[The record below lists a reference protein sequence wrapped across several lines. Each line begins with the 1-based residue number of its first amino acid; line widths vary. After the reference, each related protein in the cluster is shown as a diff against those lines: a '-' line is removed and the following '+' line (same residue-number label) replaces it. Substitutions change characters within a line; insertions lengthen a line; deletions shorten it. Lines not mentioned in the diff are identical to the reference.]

1 MNVSVFGLG
10 YVGCVSAACFAD
22 AGHQI
27 IGVDV
32 DANKVGMVSGGRSPV
47 IEPGLDELI
56 ARHQQVGRLHAV
68 TDSNEAIEKTEVSF
82 VCVGTPSAPNGSLEL
97 SHVESVT
104 RQIGAALKVKDRWHV
119 VVYRSTMLP
128 GTVQTRLIPLLEES
142 SGKKAGRDFGVA
154 VNPEF
159 LREGTAI
166 ADFRA
171 PSRTVI
177 GELDA
182 ASGDAVAELYAGISA
197 PCVRLKLGEAEICK
211 YADNA
216 FHAVKVAFA
225 NEIGTLC
232 RLHEIDSH
240 RVMEVF
246 CLDTKLNL
254 SPYYLKPGFA
264 FGGSCLPKDVRA
276 LLYRARSLDTV
287 APLLEAVLPSNDAQ
301 KARALEMIVRSGK
314 KQVGILGL
322 SFKLG
327 TDDLRESP
335 IVEVVE
341 RLIGKGYDVTIYDR
355 NVSLARLTGANK
367 AYIEREIPHI
377 ARLMRPTVDDVLAT
391 AELLVVANRDPE
403 FFDVT
408 ERLRPGTTLIDLVR
422 LPAPE
427 GGEHLRNGSYH
438 GICW

>member
-22 AGHQI
+22 AGHQVM
-27 IGVDV
+27 GVDI
-32 DANKVGMVSGGRSPV
+32 DAKKVAMVAGGRSPV
-47 IEPGLDELI
+47 IEPGLDDLI
-56 ARHQQVGRLHAV
+56 ARQRQVGRLHAL
-68 TDSNEAIEKTEVSF
+68 TDPTAAVENTEVSF
-82 VCVGTPSAPNGSLEL
+82 VCVGTPSADNGSLDL
-97 SHVESVT
+97 THVEAVT
-104 RQIGAALKVKDRWHV
+104 RQIGAALAVKDRWHV
-119 VVYRSTMLP
+119 VIYRSTMLP
-128 GTVQTRLIPLLEES
+128 GTTASRLIPLLEAS
-142 SGKKAGRDFGVA
+142 SGKRAGRDFGVA

-166 ADFRA
+166 ADFHA

-182 ASGDAVAELYAGISA
+182 ASGDRVARLYDSISA
-197 PCVRLKLGEAEICK
+197 PCVRLALGEAEICK
-211 YADNA
+211 YVDNA
-216 FHAVKVAFA
+216 FHATKVAFA
-225 NEIGTLC
+225 NEMGTLC
-232 RLHEIDSH
+232 RLHGIDSH

-276 LLYRARSLDTV
+276 LLHRARSLDAA
-287 APLLEAVLPSNDAQ
+287 APLLEAILPSNDAQ
-301 KARALEMIVRSGK
+301 KARALEMIVRAGK
-314 KQVGILGL
+314 KQIGILGL
-322 SFKLG
+322 SFKPG

-341 RLIGKGYDVTIYDR
+341 RLIGKGFDVSIYDR

-377 ARLMRPTVDDVLAT
+377 ARLMRPAVDDVLAA
-391 AELLVVANRDPE
+391 AELVVVANRDPE
-403 FFDVT
+403 FFDVPD
-408 ERLRPGTTLIDLVR
+408 RMRPGTMLVDLVR
-422 LPAPE
+422 LP
-427 GGEHLRNGSYH
+427 GRGTLNGNYY

>member
-1 MNVSVFGLG
+1 MNISIFGLG

-32 DANKVGMVSGGRSPV
+32 DANKVGMVAGGRSPV

-68 TDSNEAIEKTEVSF
+68 TDPVEAVEKTDVSF
-82 VCVGTPSAPNGSLEL
+82 VCVGTPSAANGSLDL

-104 RQIGAALKVKDRWHV
+104 RQIGAAMKSKDRWHV

-128 GTVQTRLIPLLEES
+128 GTARTRLIPLLEES
-142 SGKKAGRDFGVA
+142 SGKQAGRDFGVA

-166 ADFRA
+166 ADFRS

-177 GELDA
+177 GELDG
-182 ASGDAVAELYAGISA
+182 ASGDLVAGLYDGINA
-197 PCVRLKLGEAEICK
+197 PCVRLALGEAEICK

-216 FHAVKVAFA
+216 FHAIKVAFA

-276 LLYRARSLDTV
+276 LLHRARTLDAA
-287 APLLEAVLPSNDAQ
+287 APLLEAVLPSNEAQ

-314 KQVGILGL
+314 KQIGILGL
-322 SFKLG
+322 SFKPG

-335 IVEVVE
+335 IVEVIE
-341 RLIGKGYDVTIYDR
+341 RLIGKGYDVAIYDR

-377 ARLMRPTVDDVLAT
+377 ARLMRPAVDDVLAA
-391 AELLVVANRDPE
+391 AELIVVANRDPE
-403 FFDVT
+403 FFDVPN
-408 ERLRPGTTLIDLVR
+408 RLRPGMALIDLVR
-422 LPAPE
+422 LPAPA
-427 GGEHLRNGSYH
+427 GGSSQNGSYH